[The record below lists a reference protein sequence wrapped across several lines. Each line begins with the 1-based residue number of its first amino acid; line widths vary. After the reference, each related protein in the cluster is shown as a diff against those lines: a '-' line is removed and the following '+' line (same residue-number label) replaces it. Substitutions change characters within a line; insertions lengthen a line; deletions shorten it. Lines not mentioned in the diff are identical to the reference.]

1 MFSKLRG
8 YIISHKIVSI
18 LIIVVVIFG
27 GYFWYKNSQSG
38 STVTKYVIEKATDGT
53 ITSSVSGSGQTQ
65 VVTQVDV
72 KPQVSEI
79 VKSVSVKVGD
89 HVNAGQLLVTLDS
102 TNEQKS
108 LTQAELSLK
117 SSQLSLSKLQEPP
130 TDVSLGQD
138 QNALIQAQENLQT
151 ASTTLQ
157 NDYQVGLNT
166 IGTTFVDFQNVM
178 VELQSFAFG
187 NDISKTQNDPDAYV
201 SLMPNFLQ
209 SQVSPYKDRV
219 YSSYNLALSA
229 YTKNLSDY
237 HSVSRF
243 ADESALDT
251 LFTETYGTAQLINQA
266 VTSVKSMLDF
276 MVNNY
281 PKYVGATS
289 LPTITNTFQSNFGN
303 YVNSTNND
311 ISNVSSLIQ
320 NIKNDKTSINNYI
333 LSLNQASDTLSELLA
348 GADPLDIQSSQLSIE
363 QAQIN
368 VQNAQ
373 QQVDY
378 CYIKAPISGIVSA
391 VNAVVGDTVASPA
404 VSIVGNSQVAEIT
417 LNEVDAA
424 KVKVGDPATLTF
436 DAITNL
442 SLAGKVIEIDP
453 VGTVSQGVVSYN
465 VQISFTDSTN
475 QVKPGM
481 SVSAIIITNVHQN
494 VISVPNSAIKTQGS
508 ISYVLAP
515 SENVSDTLINES
527 ATNGIT
533 LSQTPKEVKVTLGLV
548 NDSISEITSGL
559 QVGDLFIVKSI
570 TTNGVATSAT
580 TKTTSATS
588 NIRSFGGILGGSRG
602 PGG

>member
-1 MFSKLRG
+1 MFLKLRG

-157 NDYQVGLNT
+157 SDYQVGLNT

-178 VELQSFAFG
+178 VELQSFVFG
-187 NDISKTQNDPDAYV
+187 NDISKTQNDPDAYI

-209 SQVSPYKDRV
+209 SQVSLYKDRV

-237 HSVSRF
+237 HSISRF
-243 ADESALDT
+243 SDEAMLDT

-281 PKYVGATS
+281 PKYVGAIS
-289 LPTITNTFQSNFGN
+289 LPSITNTLQSNFGN
-303 YVNSTNND
+303 YVNSTDND

-320 NIKNDKTSINNYI
+320 NVKNDKTSINNYI
-333 LSLNQASDTLSELLA
+333 LSLNQASNTLSELLA

-378 CYIKAPISGIVSA
+378 CYIKAPISGTVSA
-391 VNAVVGDTVASPA
+391 VNAVTGDTVASPA
-404 VSIVGNSQVAEIT
+404 ISIIGNSQVAEIT
-417 LNEVDAA
+417 LNEVDAI

-436 DAITNL
+436 DAISNL
-442 SLAGKVIEIDP
+442 SLAGRVIEIDP

-481 SVSAIIITNVHQN
+481 SVNATIITDVHQN
-494 VISVPNSAIKTQGS
+494 AISVPNSAIKTQGS
-508 ISYVLAP
+508 TSYILVPA
-515 SENVSDTLINES
+515 ENVSDILINES
-527 ATNGIT
+527 AINGIA
-533 LSQTPKEVKVTLGLV
+533 LSETPKEIKIMLGLTNNSV
-548 NDSISEITSGL
+548 SEITSGL

-570 TTNGVATSAT
+570 TTTGVATSAT
-580 TKTTSATS
+580 TKTSSAL
-588 NIRSFGGILGGSRG
+588 NMRSLGGVM
-602 PGG
+602 GGAGR

>member
-1 MFSKLRG
+1 MFLKLRG

-157 NDYQVGLNT
+157 SDYQVGLNT

-178 VELQSFAFG
+178 VELQSFVFG
-187 NDISKTQNDPDAYV
+187 NDISKTQNDPDAYI

-209 SQVSPYKDRV
+209 SQVSLYKDRV

-237 HSVSRF
+237 HSISRF
-243 ADESALDT
+243 SDEAMLDT

-281 PKYVGATS
+281 PKYVGAIS
-289 LPTITNTFQSNFGN
+289 LPSITNTLQSNFGN
-303 YVNSTNND
+303 YVNSTDND

-320 NIKNDKTSINNYI
+320 NVKNDKTSINNYI
-333 LSLNQASDTLSELLA
+333 LSLNQASNTLSELLA

-378 CYIKAPISGIVSA
+378 CYIKAPISGTVSA
-391 VNAVVGDTVASPA
+391 VNAVTGDTVESPA
-404 VSIVGNSQVAEIT
+404 ISIIGNSQVAEIT
-417 LNEVDAA
+417 LNEVDAI

-436 DAITNL
+436 DAISNL
-442 SLAGKVIEIDP
+442 SLAGRVIEIDP

-481 SVSAIIITNVHQN
+481 SVSATIITDVHQN
-494 VISVPNSAIKTQGS
+494 AISVPNSAIKTQGS
-508 ISYVLAP
+508 TSYILVPA
-515 SENVSDTLINES
+515 ENVSDILINES
-527 ATNGIT
+527 AINGIA
-533 LSQTPKEVKVTLGLV
+533 LSETPKEIKIMLGLTNNSV
-548 NDSISEITSGL
+548 SEITSGL

-570 TTNGVATSAT
+570 TTTGVATSAT
-580 TKTTSATS
+580 TKTSSAL
-588 NIRSFGGILGGSRG
+588 NMRSLGGVM
-602 PGG
+602 GGAGR